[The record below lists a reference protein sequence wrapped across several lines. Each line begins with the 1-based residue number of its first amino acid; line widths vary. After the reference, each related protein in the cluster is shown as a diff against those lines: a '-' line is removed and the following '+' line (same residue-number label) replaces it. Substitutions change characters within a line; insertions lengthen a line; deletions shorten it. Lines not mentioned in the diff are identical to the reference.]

1 MLDDQIP
8 WGPTGQLVYDRTY
21 SRTKPDGSKESWPDT
36 VQRVVDGNLSLV
48 DARHQLPGERE
59 DLIRLMT
66 EFKIL
71 PAGRHLWATGVKNG
85 QHLMNCWVSG
95 WTDKPSDHFA
105 FTFTRL
111 MEGGG
116 VGANYSN
123 KYLAH
128 YPPVQQ
134 ELSVHIVCSEDH
146 ADYQLLAEHGLL
158 SADYD
163 ADWAGAFEVEDSR
176 EGWAAALT
184 DLIDTHYRE
193 DVEHRSR
200 VYDVSNVREAGRR
213 IKTFGGKAS
222 GPEPLARMLHD
233 VSDVLSTCAGLDK
246 RLDGLSAMKIDH
258 AIARCVVA
266 GGVRRSARMA
276 MMHWNDPQVGEFIRC
291 KSDAG
296 DHWTTNISVEVDDE
310 FWEWVGE
317 DDNHWCSTKA
327 LAWSVLEQLA
337 EGAVRNGEPG
347 MWDSS
352 LSNAGEPN
360 EVVCT
365 NPCLTADSLLFT
377 SVGLRS
383 FGDLLKSGETTKILT
398 DNRVSYQ
405 DDGGPESAKKWV
417 ISPGEGGTFRPASEV
432 FLTQKDAP
440 TVVVDTREGFQ
451 LKLTPDHLVATPEGM
466 VAAGDL
472 KHGSQVLVTK
482 GFAGMSVVGEVPE
495 TFEEAEML
503 LMGLL
508 TGDGTFSK
516 GKSTEVAHICLWSEN
531 FHRESEITC
540 LIQSLFDNF
549 EYKSG
554 GSRPYSAFYV
564 SRTDKKITI
573 SSSFLARHL
582 KEKYGFS
589 RESKHEVPSEVLAKS
604 RFAGL
609 WYLAGLFFCDG
620 TVNVGKSRD
629 SVRLNQSNYELL
641 QQVQLML
648 LSNGIYSRIYKRRNE
663 AIRLMPDGKGGLK
676 EYTTKATYEIVSY
689 GDRSVFGKVVG
700 FWGSAKDEKLAGI
713 STDSYHK
720 DPLATV
726 VSVTPG
732 KAQDV
737 YCLREPVTRSM
748 VVNGVAMR
756 RCGEITLE
764 PWEPCNLG
772 HVNMAAFANTEAA
785 GGNPDIAG
793 MIRAH
798 RLMTRFLIRATFAE
812 VGDPKSR
819 QVLDRNRRIG
829 VGHLGVA
836 SFLAMSGVRY
846 SDAPA
851 TPWFRNL
858 LRDMA
863 KYVDEEAEQFAHQLR
878 IPVPVKKRTVAPT
891 GTVAKMPGVSEGI
904 HPIFSQ
910 YFSRR
915 IRFNKL
921 SDADSLL
928 ELVDQGYHVEDD
940 LFAPNTAVV
949 TIPTQDSL
957 VQQVSD
963 LWGENGED
971 LVESAADLT
980 LNQMLA
986 FQAMYQMCWAD
997 NAVSFTANVDPEKY
1011 TSEDVATQLKKF
1023 GGLLKGSTIFPEKS
1037 FPQAPY
1043 ERLSK
1048 AEYLST
1054 DVRAVSDGV
1063 DEECGTGGC
1072 PIK

>member
-21 SRTKPDGSKESWPDT
+21 SRVKPDGSKESWPDT

-213 IKTFGGKAS
+213 LKTFGGKAS

-258 AIARCVVA
+258 AIAQCVVA

-276 MMHWNDPQVGEFIRC
+276 MMHWADPQVGEFIRC

-365 NPCLTADSLLFT
+365 NPCLTGDTVIATVNGPRTFSGLAE
-377 SVGLRS
+377 VGEDVEVYS
-383 FGDLLKSGETTKILT
+383 WHPETKLPVV
-398 DNRVSYQ
+398 R
-405 DDGGPESAKKWV
+405 WMR
-417 ISPGEGGTFRPASEV
+417 RPH
-432 FLTQKDAP
+432 K
-440 TVVVDTREGFQ
+440 TRENAEI
-451 LKLTPDHLVATPEGM
+451 LKVTFDSGLVVRATPDHSFFSFRGKKVKAKN
-466 VAAGDL
+466 L
-472 KHGSQVLVTK
+472 KPGQ
-482 GFAGMSVVGEVPE
+482 SVR
-495 TFEEAEML
+495 A
-503 LMGLL
+503 
-508 TGDGTFSK
+508 FS
-516 GKSTEVAHICLWSEN
+516 A
-531 FHRESEITC
+531 
-540 LIQSLFDNF
+540 
-549 EYKSG
+549 
-554 GSRPYSAFYV
+554 
-564 SRTDKKITI
+564 
-573 SSSFLARHL
+573 
-582 KEKYGFS
+582 
-589 RESKHEVPSEVLAKS
+589 
-604 RFAGL
+604 
-609 WYLAGLFFCDG
+609 
-620 TVNVGKSRD
+620 SRD
-629 SVRLNQSNYELL
+629 GSGHERVHAWDAKRNGAVHQWTHRMLWENEHGTLEDDLVIAHLDGDSGNNQ
-641 QQVQLML
+641 
-648 LSNGIYSRIYKRRNE
+648 LSNLAAMTPYEHASYDYPKRFENCFHHPNCVRN
-663 AIRLMPDGKGGLK
+663 
-676 EYTTKATYEIVSY
+676 
-689 GDRSVFGKVVG
+689 
-700 FWGSAKDEKLAGI
+700 
-713 STDSYHK
+713 HK
-720 DPLATV
+720 V
-726 VSVTPG
+726 VSVEPG
-732 KAQDV
+732 GFADV
-737 YCLREPVTRSM
+737 YNGCVDDSHTYIVLDPDPVAGHMSGI
-748 VVNGVAMR
+748 VSAN
-756 RCGEITLE
+756 CGEITLE

-836 SFLAMSGVRY
+836 SFLALSGIRY
-846 SDAPA
+846 SEAPLN
-851 TPWFRNL
+851 PWFRNL
-858 LRDMA
+858 LRDLSA
-863 KYVDEEAEQFAHQLR
+863 YINEEAEQFAHQLR

-928 ELVDQGYHVEDD
+928 GLVDQGYHVEDD